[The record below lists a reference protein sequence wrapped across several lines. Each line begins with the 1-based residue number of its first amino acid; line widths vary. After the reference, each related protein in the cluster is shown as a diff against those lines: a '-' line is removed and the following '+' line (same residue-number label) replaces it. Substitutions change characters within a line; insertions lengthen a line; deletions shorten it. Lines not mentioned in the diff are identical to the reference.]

1 MSMFFNCECVTI
13 TKMFVEI
20 VKGRVCSVCGA
31 PIGKM
36 IDETGELLGFT
47 CYGKTPH
54 VVEPSRKELNE
65 HENSRAEGEHHK
77 AHLKFRNE
85 M

>member
-1 MSMFFNCECVTI
+1 MFLNSAILVLSSMYV
-13 TKMFVEI
+13 MI
-20 VKGRVCSVCGA
+20 VKGRICPVCGA
-31 PIGKM
+31 PVGKM
-36 IDETGELLGFT
+36 IDENGEMLGFT

-54 VVEPSRKELNE
+54 LSEPTKQELEE
-65 HENSRAEGEHHK
+65 HEASITRGEHMS